1 MSYCCFQVETR
12 QFPVTIH
19 FNKRTNPDYCLEAFR
34 KVCKIHAQL
43 PEGGILVFLT
53 GQREVNT
60 LVRKLK
66 TAFPLNSRTLKKVLT
81 AKPAPTKTNKEEEDN
96 EDEIEIDMERA
107 IQKARKHMKKK
118 HETALPDIN
127 LDE

>member
-1 MSYCCFQVETR
+1 MCFQVETR

-19 FNKRTNPDYCLEAFR
+19 FNKRTNPDYCLEAFK

-43 PEGGILVFLT
+43 PDGGILVFLT

-66 TAFPLNSRTLKKVLT
+66 TAFPLKSRNLKKVLKQKSQRPSK
-81 AKPAPTKTNKEEEDN
+81 ANNSGEEDN
-96 EDEIEIDMERA
+96 EEEIEMDMERA

-118 HETALPDIN
+118 HERALPDIN